1 MPYLHSFG
9 PDDILQ
15 NRMVTR
21 PQFDFVMYS
30 GSAYINNDGDFFGE
44 NITTGTVNL
53 YEYNVDRNGVSQ
65 QLIHPYIIK
74 GGGFVFRSNM
84 LTKTHM

>member
-1 MPYLHSFG
+1 MPYLHPFG

-21 PQFDFVMYS
+21 PKFDFVMYS
-30 GSAYINNDGDFFGE
+30 GSAYINNDGDFLGQ

-53 YEYNVDRNGVSQ
+53 SVGRDILVTDGELNVAS
-65 QLIHPYIIK
+65 
-74 GGGFVFRSNM
+74 SNA
-84 LTKTHM
+84 L